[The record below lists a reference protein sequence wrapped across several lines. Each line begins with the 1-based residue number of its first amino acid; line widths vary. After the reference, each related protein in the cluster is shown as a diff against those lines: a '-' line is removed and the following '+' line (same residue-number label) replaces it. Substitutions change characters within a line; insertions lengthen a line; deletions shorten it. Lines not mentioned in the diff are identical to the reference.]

1 MASGA
6 FLTGM
11 PRDTPWEAVPGHGR
25 MVRSKYD
32 SIRPRAIRTHADLTK
47 GCRTTT
53 QAVPQAP
60 GADPKSQRAAF
71 LRASKPGST
80 GCRRLECWTSSR
92 ADTWDFREVGLLH
105 GLVTPLLA
113 GAKCALESVY
123 YRKPRTIECV
133 LHLSR
138 GQDRPPVRE
147 HCASA
152 AAWVVRCPCAQSTL
166 HKANFLM
173 RASPNLTRTP
183 RSQFFDSR
191 GHQWRF

>member
-71 LRASKPGST
+71 LRALKPGST

-113 GAKCALESVY
+113 GAKCALESV
-123 YRKPRTIECV
+123 
-133 LHLSR
+133 LSQAANNR
-138 GQDRPPVRE
+138 VRVTLVPWPGST
-147 HCASA
+147 AS
-152 AAWVVRCPCAQSTL
+152 
-166 HKANFLM
+166 
-173 RASPNLTRTP
+173 TRTP
-183 RSQFFDSR
+183 RFSSCMGRTVPMRAEHTSQS
-191 GHQWRF
+191 

>member
-1 MASGA
+1 MTSGA

-11 PRDTPWEAVPGHGR
+11 PRGTPWEAVPGHGR

-47 GCRTTT
+47 GSRTTM

-60 GADPKSQRAAF
+60 GADPKSQSAAL
-71 LRASKPGST
+71 LRASEPGST

-92 ADTWDFREVGLLH
+92 ADTWDFRASAKYRAASGVGD
-105 GLVTPLLA
+105 TFA
-113 GAKCALESVY
+113 GCGKVALESLY
-123 YRKPRTIECV
+123 YRKSRTIECV

-147 HCASA
+147 HRASA
-152 AAWVVRCPCAQSTL
+152 AAWVVRCPCA
-166 HKANFLM
+166 H
-173 RASPNLTRTP
+173 
-183 RSQFFDSR
+183 
-191 GHQWRF
+191 